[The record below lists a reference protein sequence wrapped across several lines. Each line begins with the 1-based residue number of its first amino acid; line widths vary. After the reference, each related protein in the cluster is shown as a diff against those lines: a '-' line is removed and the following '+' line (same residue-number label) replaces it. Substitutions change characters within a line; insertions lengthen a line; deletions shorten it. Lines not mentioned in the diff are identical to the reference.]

1 MTTSTHDEVVVPRY
15 EVNESTAAHHIF
27 SMHTRSNVEDKDDV
41 RMSADDEEEED
52 EYTRS
57 SCCDFD
63 DRREDEDVS
72 GHVIGMHDFR
82 LDDTAYWY
90 ICLLN
95 D

>member
-1 MTTSTHDEVVVPRY
+1 
-15 EVNESTAAHHIF
+15 
-27 SMHTRSNVEDKDDV
+27 
-41 RMSADDEEEED
+41 MSADDEEEED